1 MLEYLQFKEPDKKNY
16 RERVRQEH
24 RTLWNFDPYPY
35 HLHIET
41 LSPTWSFSS
50 EYTEEWIPF

>member
-24 RTLWNFDPYPY
+24 RNFDPYPY

-50 EYTEEWIPF
+50 EYTEEWIPFYG